1 MMGPSMDVLDQLKRR
16 PRTTGPGP
24 QPLRIPA
31 PELQE
36 PCEENRL
43 VDDKKSGTHVVV
55 IDIS

>member
-1 MMGPSMDVLDQLKRR
+1 MMGSAMDVLDQLKRR
-16 PRTTGPGP
+16 PQTERLEP

>member
-1 MMGPSMDVLDQLKRR
+1 MMGPSMDVIDPRIRTPR
-16 PRTTGPGP
+16 PEGFEP

-31 PELQE
+31 PELKE
-36 PCEENRL
+36 PCKDNCL